1 MSILESLKEI
11 IEKGFSKTDIE
22 YLAKIP
28 KNSLSSILSE
38 KRKLSKKSE
47 LKIKRFLDSDIPD
60 PLSFKRND
68 NNYDKINLIQE
79 KKEVIIQQSK
89 PIIKSTS
96 EQLEEKI
103 KKEEEKKRLE
113 KIINSAPSKKYFNG
127 KDLPDYDPEIGHEGI
142 SNPRLPY

>member
-1 MSILESLKEI
+1 MNILESLNEL

-47 LKIKRFLDSDIPD
+47 LKLKRFLDSDIPD
-60 PLSFKRND
+60 PLNFKRR
-68 NNYDKINLIQE
+68 NNNSEEINLVQE
-79 KKEVIIQQSK
+79 KKQIVSQPNKPVIKPTTQQ
-89 PIIKSTS
+89 
-96 EQLEEKI
+96 LDDKI

-113 KIINSAPSKKYFNG
+113 KIINSAPIKKYFN
-127 KDLPDYDPEIGHEGI
+127 KDLPDYEQEIGYDGI
-142 SNPRLPY
+142 VNPKSPF